1 MFAPKRKEFSAPA
14 LIAAENMIEN
24 RHHRRSF
31 RSSPLKKAC
40 VQLVNT
46 SFRKLY
52 GYFIRLYMLGGG
64 QNLLVKTSFHF
75 FIGNA
80 LRLIFLR
87 FSLSRHLF
95 TFLKNFLNLSALKS
109 IRQSFNKRKN
119 LRLPSRGTAIPAR
132 LDNATVE

>member
-80 LRLIFLR
+80 LRLIFFAFFFVKTSFHFFEK
-87 FSLSRHLF
+87 FSKL
-95 TFLKNFLNLSALKS
+95 
-109 IRQSFNKRKN
+109 IRIKKY
-119 LRLPSRGTAIPAR
+119 
-132 LDNATVE
+132 